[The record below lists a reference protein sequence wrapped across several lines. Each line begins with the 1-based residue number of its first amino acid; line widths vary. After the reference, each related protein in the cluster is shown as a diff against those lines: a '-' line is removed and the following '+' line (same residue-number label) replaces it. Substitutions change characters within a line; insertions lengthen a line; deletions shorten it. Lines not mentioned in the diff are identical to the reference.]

1 MVSQHTPLHSAQ
13 RTLHTNVNSTVHH
26 VKQSEHRAQCTPQGT
41 VQGETIESSEMF
53 DEWDEN

>member
-13 RTLHTNVNSTVHH
+13 GTLHTTVNRTVH
-26 VKQSEHRAQCTPQGT
+26 QLYSEHGAQWTLQGT

-53 DEWDEN
+53 DDRDEN